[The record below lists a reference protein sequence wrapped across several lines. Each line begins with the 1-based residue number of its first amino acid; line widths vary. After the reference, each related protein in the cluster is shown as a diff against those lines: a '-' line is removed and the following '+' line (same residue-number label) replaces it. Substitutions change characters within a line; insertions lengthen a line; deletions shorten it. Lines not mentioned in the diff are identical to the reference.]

1 MRRAWRWLRARAVG
15 RRGSSGWTVR
25 LRLTVL
31 YGALFLVSGGVLL
44 GITYALVAQRLPSA
58 ASQVQVTVRSPGPLR
73 QIVIGNGSGNVAG
86 NSPNLFLR
94 TGGASATVPA
104 KGPLNGPPDPL
115 ALLAQLQSAAEAQ
128 RAASLRELLV
138 GSAVALGAMVVVSS
152 GLGWLMAGRALRPL
166 RAMTGAA
173 QNISEANLHERLPET
188 GPRDELRRLA
198 ATFNA
203 LLARLESAFD
213 SQRRFVANASHELR
227 TPLTLERAILEV
239 ALADPGAD
247 AASLRA
253 ACQRALAIGAE
264 QEGLIEA
271 LVTLARSQRGLD
283 ERHPVDLASTAA
295 AAAAKC
301 DAAGRSIALDV
312 DPAPALLFGDQR
324 LVERLV
330 VNLLDNGVRHNYP
343 GGWLQLQT
351 STRGGRAVLRV
362 SNTGPQVRD
371 VEVPD
376 LMQPF
381 QRAGADRTRHADGW
395 GLGLSIVSAIA
406 AAHDAQL
413 HVEPRP
419 AGGLDVVV
427 VFPLTGPHP
436 PSPPLDGI
444 SDRQAS
450 MADRS

>member
-25 LRLTVL
+25 LRLTAL

-44 GITYALVAQRLPSA
+44 GTTYALVAQRLPSA

-128 RAASLRELLV
+128 RAGSLRELLI
-138 GSAVALGAMVVVSS
+138 GSGVALGAMVVVSS
-152 GLGWLMAGRALRPL
+152 ALGWLMAGRALRPL

-173 QNISEANLHERLPET
+173 QEISEANLHERLPET

-227 TPLTLERAILEV
+227 TPLTLERAVLEV

-247 AASLRA
+247 VASLRA
-253 ACQRALAIGAE
+253 ACQRALSIGAE
-264 QEGLIEA
+264 QETLIEA

-283 ERHPVDLASTAA
+283 ERHPVDLAATAA
-295 AAAAKC
+295 AVAARC
-301 DAAGRSIALDV
+301 DAADRSV
-312 DPAPALLFGDQR
+312 DMEIDTAPAVLSGDQR

-330 VNLLDNGVRHNYP
+330 ANLLDNGVRHNYP
-343 GGWLQLQT
+343 GGWLHLNT
-351 STRGGRAVLRV
+351 STTTSGRAVLRV
-362 SNTGPQVRD
+362 SNTGPVVRRA
-371 VEVPD
+371 EVPD

-381 QRAGADRTRHADGW
+381 QRAGADRAGHADGW
-395 GLGLSIVSAIA
+395 GLGLSIVSAIG
-406 AAHDAQL
+406 AAHDAQVE
-413 HVEPRP
+413 VEPRP

-427 VFPLTGPHP
+427 VFPPAGPVGAAP
-436 PSPPLDGI
+436 GAEPDELPI
-444 SDRQAS
+444 AT
-450 MADRS
+450 

>member
-1 MRRAWRWLRARAVG
+1 MRRSGRWLRGRAVG

-25 LRLTVL
+25 LRLTAL
-31 YGALFLVSGGVLL
+31 YGALFLASGGVLL
-44 GITYALVAQRLPSA
+44 GITYALVAHLLPSG
-58 ASQVQVTVRSPGPLR
+58 ASQVRVTVRAPGPLH
-73 QIVIGNGSGNVAG
+73 QLVIANGSGNVGG
-86 NSPNLFLR
+86 NAPDLLFGS
-94 TGGASATVPA
+94 GGVSVTAPA
-104 KGPLNGPPDPL
+104 KAPVNGLPPDPQ
-115 ALLAQLQSAAEAQ
+115 ALLAQLQSAASDQ
-128 RAASLRELLV
+128 RAGSLRELLI

-173 QNISEANLHERLPET
+173 QEISEANLHERLPET

-227 TPLTLERAILEV
+227 TPLTLERAVLEV
-239 ALADPGAD
+239 ALADPDAD

-253 ACQRALAIGAE
+253 ACQRALSIGAE
-264 QEGLIEA
+264 QEALIEA

-283 ERHPVDLASTAA
+283 ERHPVDLAATAA
-295 AAAAKC
+295 AAVAKC
-301 DAAGRSIALDV
+301 GAADRSIALEV
-312 DPAPALLFGDQR
+312 DTDRALLLGDQR

-343 GGWLQLQT
+343 GGWLQLRT
-351 STRGGRAVLRV
+351 STRSGRAVLRV
-362 SNTGPQVRD
+362 SNTGPQVRA
-371 VEVPD
+371 VEVPE

-381 QRAGADRTRHADGW
+381 QTAGVDRTRHADGW

-406 AAHDAQL
+406 AAHDAELQ
-413 HVEPRP
+413 VEARP

-427 VFPLTGPHP
+427 TFPPVGPVGVAP
-436 PSPPLDGI
+436 TAGPAAVPV
-444 SDRQAS
+444 AT
-450 MADRS
+450 